1 MSEKSGANVIR
12 TIFELLVLLAALGI
26 IFGGLAL
33 IVLFSPWAKEVLE
46 RLLAFDIRFA
56 IEIIAFLVLAAIIL
70 LLSAMV
76 VYARNI
82 VHSALYLLGSFAG
95 VAALYIMLNA
105 TFVGVAQV
113 LVYIGAVGVLLLF
126 AVMLTKKTILEES
139 HGEV

>member
-46 RLLAFDIRFA
+46 KLLAFDIRFA
-56 IEIIAFLVLAAIIL
+56 IELVAFLVLAAIIL

-126 AVMLTKKTILEES
+126 AVMLTKKTILAES

>member
-1 MSEKSGANVIR
+1 MAENSGANVIR
-12 TIFELLVLLAALGI
+12 TIFELLVLLAALGV

-33 IVLFSPWAKEVLE
+33 IILFSPWAKEVLE
-46 RLLAFDIRFA
+46 KLLAFDIRFA
-56 IEIIAFLVLAAIIL
+56 IELIAFLVIAAIIL

>member
-33 IVLFSPWAKEVLE
+33 IVSFSPWAKEVLE
-46 RLLAFDIRFA
+46 KLLAFDIRFA
-56 IEIIAFLVLAAIIL
+56 IELVAFLVLAAIIL